1 VIPTEVFD
9 RFAQG
14 DSIPV
19 MAQAVIENALSPRIV
34 DQLFEE
40 IADRQYTR
48 ELLFSSVV
56 GLMSLVVCRIQ
67 PSVNAAY
74 QKNAVP
80 INVSLKALYGKIERV
95 EPPVGAALVRTTA
108 QRLAPVITAM
118 GGAVTPLLPGYRTKI
133 LDGNHLPGSEHRI
146 KELRTMR
153 AAALP
158 GHTLVVLDPEL
169 MMVIDAFPCEDGHAQ
184 ERSLLGQVEATVQP
198 NDLWIEDRNF
208 CTTGFLFGIAR
219 RDGFFL
225 VRQHASTLH
234 YILVGKRKDRGRVE
248 TGQVFEQTLRA
259 TNDAGEV
266 LFLRRVSVVLDKPTR
281 DGESE
286 IHLLTNLPVKHARA
300 RVVADLYRRR
310 WTIETAFAEIEET
323 LNGEINALG
332 YPKAALFSFCM
343 ALVAYNVMAAVK
355 AALRSVHGETRVG
368 EEISGYYLADEIQ
381 MCHRGMM
388 KAIPKDEWV
397 VFQAASSAE
406 LAEVLVVWARSVP
419 LAEYAKSHR
428 GPKKPKPVKQ
438 SGAKIKHV
446 STARVLEARKK
457 CTI

>member
-1 VIPTEVFD
+1 MIPTEVFD

-19 MAQAVIENALSPRIV
+19 MAQAVIENALSPRVV

-40 IADRQYTR
+40 IADKQYTR

-56 GLMSLVVCRIQ
+56 GLMSLVVSRVQ

-108 QRLAPVITAM
+108 ERLAPVITAM
-118 GGAVTPLLPGYRTKI
+118 GGAASPLLPGYRTKI

-169 MMVIDAFPCEDGHAQ
+169 MLVIDAFPCEVGHAQ
-184 ERSLLGQVEATVQP
+184 ERSLLGQVEATVRP

-219 RDGFFL
+219 RRGFFL

-234 YILVGKRKDRGRVE
+234 YTLGGKRKDRGRVE
-248 TGQVFEQTLRA
+248 TGHVFEQTLRA

-266 LFLRRVSVVLDKPTR
+266 LFLRRVTVVLDKPTR
-281 DGESE
+281 DGDSE
-286 IHLLTNLPVKHARA
+286 VHLLTNLPVKHARA
-300 RVVADLYRRR
+300 KVVADLYRRR
-310 WTIETAFAEIEET
+310 WTIETAFAEIEKT

-355 AALRSVHGETRVG
+355 AALRSVHGEEKVA
-368 EEISGYYLADEIQ
+368 EEVSGYYLADEIQ

-397 VFQAASSAE
+397 VFQEASPSE

-419 LAEYAKSHR
+419 LAEYAKSPR

-446 STARVLEARKK
+446 STARVLETRKK

>member
-1 VIPTEVFD
+1 MIPTEVFD
-9 RFAQG
+9 CFAQG
-14 DSIPV
+14 DHIPV
-19 MAQAVIENALSPRIV
+19 MAQAVVENALSPRIV

-40 IADRQYTR
+40 TADKQYTR

-80 INVSLKALYGKIERV
+80 ISVSLKALYGKIERV
-95 EPPVGAALVRTTA
+95 EPHVGAALVRLTA
-108 QRLAPVITAM
+108 ERLAPVITAM
-118 GGAVTPLLPGYRTKI
+118 HGETTPLLPGYRTKI

-146 KELRTMR
+146 KELRTIG

-158 GHTLVVLDPEL
+158 GHTLVVLDPAL
-169 MMVIDAFPCEDGHAQ
+169 MLVIDAFPCEDGHAQ

-198 NDLWIEDRNF
+198 KDLWIEDRNF

-219 RDGFFL
+219 RHGFFL
-225 VRQHASTLH
+225 VRQHAATLH
-234 YILVGKRKDRGRVE
+234 YTLVGKRKDRGRVE
-248 TGQVFEQTLRA
+248 TGRVFEQTLRA
-259 TNDAGEV
+259 TNDEGEV
-266 LFLRRVSVVLDKPTR
+266 LFLRRVSVVLDRPTR
-281 DGESE
+281 DGDTE
-286 IHLLTNLPVKHARA
+286 IHLLTNVPVRDARA
-300 RVVADLYRRR
+300 RVIAELYRRR
-310 WTIETAFAEIEET
+310 WTIESAFAEIEKT
-323 LNGEINALG
+323 LNSEINALG

-355 AALRSVHGETRVG
+355 AAVRSVHGEAKAA
-368 EEISGYYLADEIQ
+368 ELSGYYLADEIQ

-397 VFQAASSAE
+397 EFQEMSPSE
-406 LAEVLVVWARSVP
+406 LGEVLVGWARASS
-419 LAEYAKSHR
+419 LSEYAKSTR
-428 GPKKPKPVKQ
+428 GPKKPKPAKE

-446 STARVLEARKK
+446 ATSRILEARGT
-457 CTI
+457 CRT